1 MIKIGIIGGSDPMA
15 GELVRLLINHPDI
28 DIMWINST
36 RCAGRSVCDVHHG
49 LIGETDLRFSPTAD
63 LDKIDV
69 LFIFRHKNQTI
80 EWLNER
86 VIPENLR
93 VIDLSVDM
101 QAPDN
106 AEEHGFVYALPEC
119 NRKTL
124 VRGATKAIVP
134 HPLAAVT
141 LLALLPLAKAGI
153 LGDAIT
159 ATATLPRLGDND
171 KGVTDEEIATEI
183 SAALQEVQPGP
194 EANVSFTTLPATHDR
209 ATEATV
215 MLDSTVDIGL
225 LSRMFEEYYDD
236 HGFVFVVSNPP
247 AAKEVEGTNKCLI
260 YLDKADGRLKVT
272 AIMDALLKGGAGTAL
287 HVMNLL
293 FGLHELT
300 GLALKASNY

>member
-36 RCAGRSVCDVHHG
+36 RCAGRRVCEVHHG
-49 LIGETDLRFSPTAD
+49 LIGETDIRFSPTAD
-63 LDKIDV
+63 LDTIDV

-86 VIPENLR
+86 VMPENLR

-101 QAPDN
+101 QAPAN
-106 AEEHGFVYALPEC
+106 AEEHGFVYGLPEF

-141 LLALLPLAKAGI
+141 LLALLPLAKVGM
-153 LGDAIT
+153 LGNPIS

-183 SAALQEVQPGP
+183 SAALQELQPGP
-194 EANVSFTTLPATHDR
+194 SANLSFTTLPPAHER

-215 MLDSTVDIGL
+215 TLEVAADIGL
-225 LSRMFEEYYDD
+225 LSRVFEEYYDD
-236 HGFVFVVSNPP
+236 HGFVFVVNTSPT
-247 AAKEVEGTNKCLI
+247 AKEVEGTNKCLI
-260 YLDKADGRLKVT
+260 YLEKADGRLKVT
-272 AIMDALLKGGAGTAL
+272 AIMDALLKGGAGTAM

-300 GLALKASNY
+300 GLALKASTY

>member
-1 MIKIGIIGGSDPMA
+1 MA

-36 RCAGRSVCDVHHG
+36 RCAGRRVCDVHHG

-63 LDKIDV
+63 LDSIDV

-86 VIPENLR
+86 VIPESLR

-101 QAPDN
+101 QAPAN
-106 AEEHGFVYALPEC
+106 AEEHGFIYGLPEF

-141 LLALLPLAKAGI
+141 LLALLPLAKAEM
-153 LGDAIT
+153 LGSHISAS
-159 ATATLPRLGDND
+159 ATLPRLGDND
-171 KGVTDEEIATEI
+171 KGVTDQEIATEI
-183 SAALQEVQPGP
+183 TSALQEVQPGP
-194 EANVSFTTLPATHDR
+194 APDISFTTLAPAHDR
-209 ATEATV
+209 ATVCTV
-215 MLDSTVDIGL
+215 SMDIPADIGL
-225 LSRMFEEYYDD
+225 LSRVFEQYYDD
-236 HGFVFVVSNPP
+236 HGFVFVVNTLPSV
-247 AAKEVEGTNKCLI
+247 KEVEGTNKCLI
-260 YLDKADGRLKVT
+260 YLEKEGGRLTVT
-272 AIMDALLKGGAGTAL
+272 ATMDALLKGGAGTAM

-300 GLALKASNY
+300 GLALKASNF

>member
-36 RCAGRSVCDVHHG
+36 RCAGRRVCDVHHG

-63 LDKIDV
+63 LGSIDV

-86 VIPENLR
+86 VIPESLR

-101 QAPDN
+101 QAPAN
-106 AEEHGFVYALPEC
+106 AEEHGFVYGLPEF

-124 VRGATKAIVP
+124 VRGATKVIVP

-141 LLALLPLAKAGI
+141 LLALLPLAKAEM
-153 LGDAIT
+153 LGSHISAS
-159 ATATLPRLGDND
+159 ATLPRLGDND
-171 KGVTDEEIATEI
+171 KGVTDQEIATEI
-183 SAALQEVQPGP
+183 TSALQEVQPGP
-194 EANVSFTTLPATHDR
+194 APDLTFATLAPSHDR
-209 ATEATV
+209 ATVCTV
-215 MLDSTVDIGL
+215 SMDIPADIGL
-225 LSRMFEEYYDD
+225 LSRVFEQYYDD
-236 HGFVFVVSNPP
+236 HGFVFVVNTLPSV
-247 AAKEVEGTNKCLI
+247 KEVEGTNKCLI
-260 YLDKADGRLKVT
+260 YLEKEGGRLTVT
-272 AIMDALLKGGAGTAL
+272 ATMDALLKGGAGTAM

-300 GLALKASNY
+300 GLALKASNF

>member
-1 MIKIGIIGGSDPMA
+1 MA

-36 RCAGRSVCDVHHG
+36 RCAGRRVCDVHHG
-49 LIGETDLRFSPTAD
+49 LIGETDIRFSPTAD
-63 LDKIDV
+63 LDTIDV

-101 QAPDN
+101 QAPAN
-106 AEEHGFVYALPEC
+106 AEEHGFVYGLPEF

-141 LLALLPLAKAGI
+141 LLALLPLAKAAM
-153 LGDAIT
+153 LGNPIS

-183 SAALQEVQPGP
+183 SAALQELQPGP
-194 EANVSFTTLPATHDR
+194 SANLCFTTLPPAHER

-215 MLDSTVDIGL
+215 TLEVPADIGL
-225 LSRMFEEYYDD
+225 LSRVFEEYYDD
-236 HGFVFVVSNPP
+236 HGFVFVVNTPP
-247 AAKEVEGTNKCLI
+247 TAKEVEGTNKCLI
-260 YLDKADGRLKVT
+260 YLEKADGRLKVT
-272 AIMDALLKGGAGTAL
+272 AIMDALLKGGAGTAM

-300 GLALKASNY
+300 GLALKASTY